1 MKEATQSYL
10 NQLEVVYD
18 NHHDYCDF
26 LSGSIVVESDIALY
40 NEEMNKLE
48 RLRLEIQ
55 LYELTATLCGASQE
69 AQANI
74 LEEVESLLYCKE
86 LAQ

>member
-26 LSGSIVVESDIALY
+26 LSGSIVVDGDLSLY
-40 NEEMNKLE
+40 NKEMNNLE
-48 RLRLEIQ
+48 LLRLEIE
-55 LYELTATLCGASQE
+55 LYELTAALHEATQE
-69 AQANI
+69 AQADI
-74 LEEVESLLYCKE
+74 FEEVESLLHCKE
-86 LAQ
+86 LTQ